1 MPDSK
6 VKNLSWSALTGV
18 VAIVGTLMVQSMFAA
33 AEEGSEA
40 LETQR
45 ITEIVEQVMDEK
57 LVAIIDGK
65 TYTYGEAFSLI
76 HSNQTA
82 LTAAVG
88 VLIE

>member
-1 MPDSK
+1 MPDI
-6 VKNLSWSALTGV
+6 KNLSWSALTGV

-40 LETQR
+40 LETQK
-45 ITEIVEQVMDEK
+45 ITEIVEEIMAEK
-57 LVAIIDGK
+57 MTVIIDGE
-65 TYTYGEAFSLI
+65 TYTYGEALSRI
-76 HSNQTA
+76 HSNQVA